1 MRRWLRR
8 GAVGI
13 LALLAVLGMGLAYL
27 QTGHGRSL
35 LIDQIVVAAASG
47 PNELRIA
54 EVNGFV
60 PFDVEITGIA
70 LTDAEG
76 VWLTVDR
83 VALAW
88 SPSALLWGRAKIDHV
103 TIGKV
108 NVARLPQAD
117 ATVTDD
123 AAVAEPEAP
132 ALPSLPIA
140 IDLRA
145 LTVARLALGTPILG
159 EPAAFEAAAQASL
172 GDIDRGLSLKV
183 ELRRLDGGADLV
195 DAAIDYVPA
204 TDHLAIS
211 IQIHAPAGG
220 LLTQAI
226 VLPAGSDLDLD
237 AFGEGPLSDW
247 QGHLSANVDGRSLA
261 TLSGHVTGTS
271 ADRLV
276 VLQLDADP
284 QILVSPEMAPLTAGG
299 VTLMGEMSISA
310 GFRTV
315 DIRRLTIDSAAAV
328 VSLQGRFDSVG
339 ESDGSF
345 SIIAD
350 NADVFSSLL
359 PNIGW
364 REATVEGRLRGAWP
378 AMSSTI
384 TASVLDLT
392 ASDNRIGFVDLGA
405 TLDGRDMLAAPILFD
420 AILDLAELDLE
431 STQAHGILAE
441 GMHLGASGTVEFAG
455 RIAVE
460 AFTLQAGGV
469 ALDGTATATDWGADL
484 RASVELAAA
493 DLVPLGAALGQDL
506 AGSLHAEAVLDL
518 NADGVRGTVNG
529 AAADLATGIAALDA
543 LLGPAP
549 AFSAEAQRNTNGEV
563 LLPLFNLSGSALRV
577 DASGRMSG
585 EHLGFSGTAG
595 IDNLT
600 TLDPSA
606 RGALSL
612 SAQLAGTPDAPELQ
626 VRLASAELVYG
637 ETVSR
642 DLALE
647 ISAKNLTT
655 NLQAR
660 ISGGG
665 NVASQP
671 MKLAMGVATEP
682 ETGAVR
688 VDDLALR
695 HGASAISGNLR
706 LLEGVVD
713 GSVSLAM
720 ADLASYAPMIG
731 TALDGSAIGKV
742 DLVRRDGLQ
751 DVAVDLSVENVVVA
765 DALRT
770 ASIDLAA
777 TIADV
782 AGGRTVDARLAAA
795 DFRTDAATFETV
807 NLTARGDMSAL
818 DLDLAAAGPE
828 ARIDLAARIAE
839 EPDGMSATLSQFA
852 AEIQGRRLA
861 LQGPAQL
868 VRRGDDTLITGV
880 RLVHGDGGVML
891 DGRLGP
897 GGNDMRVTVSRLS
910 LGLLQMMDPAL
921 VVAGDVNGTASLAGS
936 HRDPV
941 AQANISAQGVSLGG
955 QSGLLIDVDVTG
967 DWRDGMLDVAGD
979 LDFSS
984 GGSLDL
990 AASLGVPADPATGL
1004 PRVAENAALRGKV
1017 SGDLDLAV
1025 ADRFLA
1031 GGADR
1036 VAGKM
1041 RIDLAADGTLGEP
1054 RAAGNVVLSEGRYE
1068 NLRYGV
1074 KLAQLNAELRGSG
1087 ERIDLVSLSA
1097 RTPGGGQLAGS
1108 GSLGLQ
1114 GDMPVQVMV
1123 SLDQAQ
1129 VINTDTAFA
1138 IADARLDLVGNL
1150 AESLALTGNVTVR
1163 KAELRIPDN
1172 LPPSVQ
1178 EIAFVEIN
1186 MPPER
1191 ARQVEAE
1198 AKGPPKTLAIALD
1211 LRIDIPQQMFVR
1223 GRGLD
1228 AELGGAM
1235 TVTGSADQ
1243 PIVLGDIAMRR
1254 GTFDLVGRR
1263 LEFSRGQVAFDGGEK
1278 IDPLLDFVASTKAE
1292 NYDVAVNVGGRASL
1306 PKITLSSTPP
1316 LPEDEVLSRL
1326 LFGKASGSLTAL
1338 EALQLAQA
1346 AAELAGINTGVGMLD
1361 AIRGKAGL
1369 DRLNVDTGDGTTG
1382 PSLSA
1387 GRYVGD
1393 GVYVG
1398 VKQGAGARSSAA
1410 TVEIEVTPNVKVE
1423 TELGADSSKAGVNWE
1438 WDY

>member
-1 MRRWLRR
+1 M
-8 GAVGI
+8 
-13 LALLAVLGMGLAYL
+13 
-27 QTGHGRSL
+27 
-35 LIDQIVVAAASG
+35 AASSG

-54 EVNGFV
+54 EISGFV
-60 PFDVEITGIA
+60 PFDIEITGIA
-70 LTDAEG
+70 LADAEG

-83 VALAW
+83 VAVAW
-88 SPSALLWGRAKIDHV
+88 LPSALLLGRAEIDHV
-103 TIGKV
+103 TIGTV
-108 NVARLPQAD
+108 DVARLPRAG
-117 ATVTDD
+117 TSMVDD
-123 AAVAEPEAP
+123 SASGEPDTLT
-132 ALPSLPIA
+132 LPSLPIA

-159 EPAAFEAAAQASL
+159 EPATFEAAAQASL

-183 ELRRLDGGADLV
+183 DLRRLDGGADL
-195 DAAIDYVPA
+195 IDVALDYIPA
-204 TDHLAIS
+204 NDHLAIS
-211 IQIHAPAGG
+211 AQIHAPDGG
-220 LLTQAI
+220 LLARS
-226 VLPAGSDLDLD
+226 VGLPAGNDLDVD

-247 QGHLSANVDGRSLA
+247 QGYLTVNVEGQPLA
-261 TLSGHVTGTS
+261 TVTGHITGAA

-276 VLQLDADP
+276 AVEMVANP
-284 QILVSPEMAPLTAGG
+284 QMLVSPEMAPLMADG
-299 VTLMGEMSISA
+299 VRLSGEMGIGT

-315 DIRRLTIDSAAAV
+315 DIHQLTIDSAAAV
-328 VSLQGRFDSVG
+328 VSLQGRFDSAG

-345 SIIAD
+345 SIVAD
-350 NADVFSSLL
+350 NADVFSALL
-359 PNIGW
+359 PDVGW

-384 TASVLDLT
+384 TASATDLT
-392 ASDNRIGFVDLGA
+392 ASGNRIGIVDLGA
-405 TLDGRDMLAAPILFD
+405 TLDGRDMLAAPIAFD

-431 STQAHGILAE
+431 SAQARGILAE
-441 GMHLGASGTVEFAG
+441 GMHLGASGTVELAG
-455 RIAVE
+455 RIAVQ
-460 AFTLQAGGV
+460 AFTLRAAG
-469 ALDGTATATDWGADL
+469 ATLDGTADADDWGAVL
-484 RASVELAAA
+484 QASIELAAP
-493 DLVPLGAALGQDL
+493 DLVLLGVALGQDL
-506 AGSLHAEAVLDL
+506 AGSLHAKAHLDL
-518 NADGVRGTVNG
+518 NEDEFRGTVSG
-529 AAADLATGIAALDA
+529 VAADLATGIAAIDA

-549 AFSAEAQRNTNGEV
+549 AFSAEAQRNSDGEV
-563 LLPLFNLSGSALRV
+563 LLPLFNLNGSALRV
-577 DASGRMSG
+577 DATGRMTG
-585 EHLGFSGTAG
+585 EHLDFSGTAG

-600 TLDPSA
+600 ALDPSA

-612 SAQLAGTPDAPELQ
+612 SAHLAGTRNAPELQ
-626 VRLASAELVYG
+626 ARLASVELVYG
-637 ETVSR
+637 ETVAR
-642 DLALE
+642 NLALDV
-647 ISAKNLTT
+647 SAKNLATD
-655 NLQAR
+655 LQAT

-665 NVASQP
+665 NLAGQP
-671 MKLAMGVATEP
+671 MKLAMVIATEP

-695 HGASAISGNLR
+695 HGTSAMSGNLR
-706 LLEGVVD
+706 LLEGVAD

-742 DLVRRDGLQ
+742 NLVRRNGLQ
-751 DVAVDLSVENVVVA
+751 DVTLDLSVEELVVGEG
-765 DALRT
+765 LQI

-777 TIADV
+777 TVADV
-782 AGGRTVDARLAAA
+782 SGGRTIDASLAAA

-807 NLTARGDMSAL
+807 QLTARGDLIAL
-818 DLDLAAAGPE
+818 DIDLTAVGPE
-828 ARIDLAARIAE
+828 ARIDLAAKIAE
-839 EPDGMSATLSQFA
+839 EPDGLSATLSQFA
-852 AEIQGRRLA
+852 AEIQGQRLA

-868 VRRGDDTLITGV
+868 VKRGDDTLITGV
-880 RLVHGDGGVML
+880 RLAHGEGGVTF
-891 DGRLGP
+891 DGRFGP
-897 GGNDMRVTVSRLS
+897 GGNDMRLTVSRLS

-921 VVAGDVNGTASLAGS
+921 AVAGEINGTASLAGS

-941 AQANISAQGVSLGG
+941 AQADISALGVSLGG
-955 QSGLLIDVDVTG
+955 QSDLLIDVGVTG
-967 DWRDGMLDVAGD
+967 DWRNGMLDVAGD
-979 LDFSS
+979 LDFST

-990 AASLGVPADPATGL
+990 AASLGVPADAATGL
-1004 PRVAENAALRGKV
+1004 PRVAGNATLRGKA

-1041 RIDLAADGTLGEP
+1041 RIDLAADGTLSEP
-1054 RAAGNVVLSEGRYE
+1054 RLTGNVVLSEGRYE

-1074 KLAQLNAELRGSG
+1074 KLAQLTAELRGNG

-1138 IADARLDLVGNL
+1138 IADARLDLAGDL
-1150 AESLALTGNVTVR
+1150 AEALALTGNVTVR

-1178 EIAFVEIN
+1178 EIAFVEVN

-1235 TVTGSADQ
+1235 TVTGTADQ

-1278 IDPLLDFVASTKAE
+1278 IDPLLDFVANAKAE

-1306 PKITLSSTPP
+1306 PKITLSSTPA

-1346 AAELAGINTGVGMLD
+1346 AAELAGVNTGVGMLD

-1369 DRLNVDTGDGTTG
+1369 DRLSVDAGDGTAG

-1398 VKQGAGARSSAA
+1398 VKQGAGANSSAA